1 MPYRIE
7 YKEGHKNSKGE
18 SAPYV
23 IVNKD
28 RNEQVGSSA
37 SKEDAEASIRARLA
51 GEHGGFAHK
60 K

>member
-18 SAPYV
+18 PAPYV

-51 GEHGGFAHK
+51 GEHGGFARK